1 MKQTMHNTRV
11 RWVLGI
17 LIALTLA
24 FIWSNSMQSGAP
36 DDQPGG
42 MSGSLKAWLE
52 QLLHTEISE
61 FLLRKAAHFSEYG
74 LLGVEFSLLLGL
86 QHDKNGKNFQHGRNL
101 LDFPLIGMLC
111 AVTDE
116 TIQIFSGRGSLVS
129 DVWIDTAGFSTGFFL
144 TVLLFLFINHCKK
157 SRVTGNRKG

>member
-1 MKQTMHNTRV
+1 
-11 RWVLGI
+11 
-17 LIALTLA
+17 
-24 FIWSNSMQSGAP
+24 
-36 DDQPGG
+36 
-42 MSGSLKAWLE
+42 MSGSLKTWLE

-86 QHDKNGKNFQHGRNL
+86 QYDKNGKNFQYGRNL

-157 SRVTGNRKG
+157 AG

>member
-1 MKQTMHNTRV
+1 MKKRSF
-11 RWVLGI
+11 RI
-17 LIALTLA
+17 YLILTLLWTA
-24 FIWSNSMQSGAP
+24 GIFLHSAMPAAASNAESGGVLAVVQMILP
-36 DDQPGG
+36 WITHGV
-42 MSGSLKAWLE
+42 
-52 QLLHTEISE
+52 
-61 FLLRKAAHFSEYG
+61 LRKAAHFSEYG

-86 QHDKNGKNFQHGRNL
+86 QYDKNGKNLQHGRNL

-157 SRVTGNRKG
+157 SRITGNRKG

>member
-1 MKQTMHNTRV
+1 MLILPRVLQTE
-11 RWVLGI
+11 
-17 LIALTLA
+17 
-24 FIWSNSMQSGAP
+24 
-36 DDQPGG
+36 
-42 MSGSLKAWLE
+42 K
-52 QLLHTEISE
+52 
-61 FLLRKAAHFSEYG
+61 YG

-86 QHDKNGKNFQHGRNL
+86 QYDKNGKNLQCGRNL

-157 SRVTGNRKG
+157 AG

>member
-24 FIWSNSMQSGAP
+24 FIWSNSMQSRAVS
-36 DDQPGG
+36 GG
-42 MSGSLKAWLE
+42 MSGSLKTWLE

-116 TIQIFSGRGSLVS
+116 TIQIFSGRSSLVS

>member
-24 FIWSNSMQSGAP
+24 FIWSNSMQSRAVS
-36 DDQPGG
+36 GG
-42 MSGSLKAWLE
+42 MSGSLKMWLE

-86 QHDKNGKNFQHGRNL
+86 QYDKNGKNLQCGRNL

-116 TIQIFSGRGSLVS
+116 TIQIFSAAVRLFPMCGSTPPAFRPDS
-129 DVWIDTAGFSTGFFL
+129 F
-144 TVLLFLFINHCKK
+144 
-157 SRVTGNRKG
+157 

>member
-1 MKQTMHNTRV
+1 
-11 RWVLGI
+11 
-17 LIALTLA
+17 
-24 FIWSNSMQSGAP
+24 
-36 DDQPGG
+36 

-86 QHDKNGKNFQHGRNL
+86 QHDKNGKNLQCGRNL

-157 SRVTGNRKG
+157 AG

>member
-24 FIWSNSMQSGAP
+24 FIWSNSMQSRAVS
-36 DDQPGG
+36 GG
-42 MSGSLKAWLE
+42 MSGSLKTWLE

-74 LLGVEFSLLLGL
+74 FLGVEFSLLLG
-86 QHDKNGKNFQHGRNL
+86 
-101 LDFPLIGMLC
+101 LC

>member
-1 MKQTMHNTRV
+1 MERTAHNTRL
-11 RWVLGI
+11 RWIFGI

-24 FIWSNSMQSGAP
+24 FIWGNSMQSPAVSGN
-36 DDQPGG
+36 
-42 MSGSLKAWLE
+42 MSGSLKTYLE
-52 QLLHTEISE
+52 QLFHTEINE

-86 QHDKNGKNFQHGRNL
+86 QRDESGRNLQRGRNL
-101 LDFPLIGMLC
+101 LDLPLIGMLC

-129 DVWIDTAGFSTGFFL
+129 DVWIDTAGFVTGFFL
-144 TVLLFLFINHCKK
+144 TVLLFLLIKHRKK
-157 SRVTGNRKG
+157 AG

>member
-1 MKQTMHNTRV
+1 M
-11 RWVLGI
+11 
-17 LIALTLA
+17 
-24 FIWSNSMQSGAP
+24 
-36 DDQPGG
+36 
-42 MSGSLKAWLE
+42 
-52 QLLHTEISE
+52 
-61 FLLRKAAHFSEYG
+61 LRKAAHFSEYG

-86 QHDKNGKNFQHGRNL
+86 QYDKNGKNLQHGRNL

>member
-1 MKQTMHNTRV
+1 
-11 RWVLGI
+11 
-17 LIALTLA
+17 
-24 FIWSNSMQSGAP
+24 MQSRAVS
-36 DDQPGG
+36 GG
-42 MSGSLKAWLE
+42 MSGSLKTWLE

-86 QHDKNGKNFQHGRNL
+86 QHDKNGKNLQCGRNL

-116 TIQIFSGRGSLVS
+116 TIQIFSGRGSLVP

-157 SRVTGNRKG
+157 AG

>member
-17 LIALTLA
+17 FIALTLA
-24 FIWSNSMQSGAP
+24 FIWSNSMQSRAVS
-36 DDQPGG
+36 GG
-42 MSGSLKAWLE
+42 MSGSLKTWLE

-86 QHDKNGKNFQHGRNL
+86 QHDKNGKNFQYGRNL

>member
-24 FIWSNSMQSGAP
+24 FIWSTSMQSRAVS
-36 DDQPGG
+36 GG
-42 MSGSLKAWLE
+42 MSGSLKTWLE

-86 QHDKNGKNFQHGRNL
+86 QYDITGKNFQHGRNL

-129 DVWIDTAGFSTGFFL
+129 DV
-144 TVLLFLFINHCKK
+144 
-157 SRVTGNRKG
+157 

>member
-17 LIALTLA
+17 FIALTLA
-24 FIWSNSMQSGAP
+24 FIWSNSMQSRAVS
-36 DDQPGG
+36 GG
-42 MSGSLKAWLE
+42 MSGSLKTWLE

-86 QHDKNGKNFQHGRNL
+86 QHDKSGKNLQCGRNL

-129 DVWIDTAGFSTGFFL
+129 DVWIDTVGFSTGFFL

-157 SRVTGNRKG
+157 AG

>member
-1 MKQTMHNTRV
+1 M
-11 RWVLGI
+11 
-17 LIALTLA
+17 
-24 FIWSNSMQSGAP
+24 GARH
-36 DDQPGG
+36 
-42 MSGSLKAWLE
+42 SHCAHACVHLE
-52 QLLHTEISE
+52 QLHAEPRDLRRHERLLHTELSE
-61 FLLRKAAHFSEYG
+61 FLLRKAAHFSEDG

-86 QHDKNGKNFQHGRNL
+86 QYDKNGKNLQHGRNL

-157 SRVTGNRKG
+157 AG

>member
-1 MKQTMHNTRV
+1 MRSENRTVTHRKNRLPIRPSAEERT
-11 RWVLGI
+11 
-17 LIALTLA
+17 
-24 FIWSNSMQSGAP
+24 WSVCTARSTASI
-36 DDQPGG
+36 
-42 MSGSLKAWLE
+42 KC
-52 QLLHTEISE
+52 
-61 FLLRKAAHFSEYG
+61 

-86 QHDKNGKNFQHGRNL
+86 QYDKNGKNLQCGRNL

-157 SRVTGNRKG
+157 AG

>member
-24 FIWSNSMQSGAP
+24 FIWSNSMQSRAVS
-36 DDQPGG
+36 GG
-42 MSGSLKAWLE
+42 MSGSLKTWLE

-86 QHDKNGKNFQHGRNL
+86 QHDKNGKNFQYRRNL

-116 TIQIFSGRGSLVS
+116 TIQIFSGRGSLVP

-157 SRVTGNRKG
+157 AG

>member
-24 FIWSNSMQSGAP
+24 FIWSNSMQSRAVS
-36 DDQPGG
+36 GG
-42 MSGSLKAWLE
+42 MSGSLKTWLE

-86 QHDKNGKNFQHGRNL
+86 QYDKNGKNLQHGRNL
-101 LDFPLIGMLC
+101 LDFPLIGMLSRMRPFKFSPA
-111 AVTDE
+111 AVRL
-116 TIQIFSGRGSLVS
+116 FPMCGSTPPAFRPDS
-129 DVWIDTAGFSTGFFL
+129 F
-144 TVLLFLFINHCKK
+144 
-157 SRVTGNRKG
+157 

>member
-24 FIWSNSMQSGAP
+24 FIWSNSMQSRAVS
-36 DDQPGG
+36 GG
-42 MSGSLKAWLE
+42 MSGSLKTWLE

-86 QHDKNGKNFQHGRNL
+86 QHDKNGKNFQYGRNL
-101 LDFPLIGMLC
+101 LDFRSSACC
-111 AVTDE
+111 ALSRTRPFK
-116 TIQIFSGRGSLVS
+116 FSPTAVRLFPMCGSTPPAFRPDS
-129 DVWIDTAGFSTGFFL
+129 F
-144 TVLLFLFINHCKK
+144 
-157 SRVTGNRKG
+157 

>member
-1 MKQTMHNTRV
+1 MHNTRV

-24 FIWSNSMQSGAP
+24 FIWSNSMQSRAVS
-36 DDQPGG
+36 GG
-42 MSGSLKAWLE
+42 LKTWLE
-52 QLLHTEISE
+52 QLLHTELSE

-86 QHDKNGKNFQHGRNL
+86 QYDKNGKNLQHGRNL

-116 TIQIFSGRGSLVS
+116 TIQIFSGRCSLVS
-129 DVWIDTAGFSTGFFL
+129 DVWSDTAGFSTGFFL
-144 TVLLFLFINHCKK
+144 PVLLFLLINHCKK

>member
-24 FIWSNSMQSGAP
+24 FIWSNSMQSRAVS
-36 DDQPGG
+36 GG
-42 MSGSLKAWLE
+42 MSGSLKTWLE

-86 QHDKNGKNFQHGRNL
+86 QHDKNGKNLQYGR
-101 LDFPLIGMLC
+101 
-111 AVTDE
+111 
-116 TIQIFSGRGSLVS
+116 IFRNTAFW
-129 DVWIDTAGFSTGFFL
+129 VWNFRFSTFRSSACCAPSRMRPFKFSPAA
-144 TVLLFLFINHCKK
+144 VRLFPMCGSTPPAFRPD
-157 SRVTGNRKG
+157 SF

>member
-24 FIWSNSMQSGAP
+24 FIWSNSMQSRAVS
-36 DDQPGG
+36 GG
-42 MSGSLKAWLE
+42 MSGSLKTWLE

-86 QHDKNGKNFQHGRNL
+86 QHDKNGKNLQCGRNL

-116 TIQIFSGRGSLVS
+116 
-129 DVWIDTAGFSTGFFL
+129 VWIDTAGFSTGFFL

>member
-24 FIWSNSMQSGAP
+24 FIWSNSMQSRAVS
-36 DDQPGG
+36 GG
-42 MSGSLKAWLE
+42 MSGSLKTWLE

-86 QHDKNGKNFQHGRNL
+86 QHDKNGKNLQCGRNL

-116 TIQIFSGRGSLVS
+116 TIQIFSGLRFACFRCVDRHLP
-129 DVWIDTAGFSTGFFL
+129 AFRPGFFL

>member
-24 FIWSNSMQSGAP
+24 FIWSNSMQSRAVS
-36 DDQPGG
+36 GG
-42 MSGSLKAWLE
+42 MSGSLKTWLE

-61 FLLRKAAHFSEYG
+61 FLLRKAAHFFEYG

-86 QHDKNGKNFQHGRNL
+86 
-101 LDFPLIGMLC
+101 PLIKTAKISSTG
-111 AVTDE
+111 A
-116 TIQIFSGRGSLVS
+116 IFSTFRSSACCAPSRTRPFKFSPAAVRLFPMCGS
-129 DVWIDTAGFSTGFFL
+129 TP
-144 TVLLFLFINHCKK
+144 
-157 SRVTGNRKG
+157 

>member
-1 MKQTMHNTRV
+1 
-11 RWVLGI
+11 
-17 LIALTLA
+17 
-24 FIWSNSMQSGAP
+24 MQSRAVS
-36 DDQPGG
+36 GG
-42 MSGSLKAWLE
+42 MSGSLKTWLE

-86 QHDKNGKNFQHGRNL
+86 QHDKNGKNLQYGRNL
-101 LDFPLIGMLC
+101 LC

>member
-24 FIWSNSMQSGAP
+24 FIWSNSMQSRAVS
-36 DDQPGG
+36 GG
-42 MSGSLKAWLE
+42 MSGSLKTWLE

-61 FLLRKAAHFSEYG
+61 FLLRKAAHFSEYS

-86 QHDKNGKNFQHGRNL
+86 QHDKNSKNFQHGRNL

-116 TIQIFSGRGSLVS
+116 TIQIFSGRG
-129 DVWIDTAGFSTGFFL
+129 
-144 TVLLFLFINHCKK
+144 
-157 SRVTGNRKG
+157 

>member
-1 MKQTMHNTRV
+1 MWN
-11 RWVLGI
+11 
-17 LIALTLA
+17 
-24 FIWSNSMQSGAP
+24 
-36 DDQPGG
+36 
-42 MSGSLKAWLE
+42 
-52 QLLHTEISE
+52 
-61 FLLRKAAHFSEYG
+61 FL
-74 LLGVEFSLLLGL
+74 LLLGL
-86 QHDKNGKNFQHGRNL
+86 QYDKNGKNLQCGRNL

-157 SRVTGNRKG
+157 AG

>member
-1 MKQTMHNTRV
+1 MHNTRV

-24 FIWSNSMQSGAP
+24 FIWGNSMQSRAVS
-36 DDQPGG
+36 GG
-42 MSGSLKAWLE
+42 MSGSLKTWLE

-86 QHDKNGKNFQHGRNL
+86 QHDKNGKNLQCGRNL

-129 DVWIDTAGFSTGFFL
+129 DVWIDTVGFSTGFFL

>member
-1 MKQTMHNTRV
+1 M
-11 RWVLGI
+11 
-17 LIALTLA
+17 
-24 FIWSNSMQSGAP
+24 
-36 DDQPGG
+36 
-42 MSGSLKAWLE
+42 
-52 QLLHTEISE
+52 
-61 FLLRKAAHFSEYG
+61 
-74 LLGVEFSLLLGL
+74 EFSLLLGL
-86 QHDKNGKNFQHGRNL
+86 QHDKNGKNLQHGRNL

-157 SRVTGNRKG
+157 TG

>member
-24 FIWSNSMQSGAP
+24 FIWSNSMQSRAVS
-36 DDQPGG
+36 GG
-42 MSGSLKAWLE
+42 MSGSLKTWLE

-86 QHDKNGKNFQHGRNL
+86 QHDKNGKNLQCGRNL

-116 TIQIFSGRGSLVS
+116 TIQIFSGRGSLVA

>member
-1 MKQTMHNTRV
+1 MKQTTHNTRV

-24 FIWSNSMQSGAP
+24 FIWGNSMQSRAVS
-36 DDQPGG
+36 GG

-86 QHDKNGKNFQHGRNL
+86 QHDKTGTNQAH
-101 LDFPLIGMLC
+101 
-111 AVTDE
+111 
-116 TIQIFSGRGSLVS
+116 IQ
-129 DVWIDTAGFSTGFFL
+129 FF
-144 TVLLFLFINHCKK
+144 HCKILPF
-157 SRVTGNRKG
+157 